1 MDMDTIDHEE
11 IPHACMLQMQAVYES
26 LKSAERKAADYLL
39 SNPRGVVDLSI
50 VDFAGRAGCSEAT
63 IVRLSKKLG
72 YEGYP
77 ELKRDFASHHDSEHV
92 HEYQDIGENDKPVD
106 ILRKV
111 FEASVQGIQDTLAM
125 LDQEAYGRA
134 LDSLLQSERIMFTG
148 VGDAG
153 AVAMEAYQRFLRI
166 GMNSFFAADTD
177 TQLIM
182 ANQLKEGDVLFA
194 ISHSGRSKS
203 IVDVVK
209 VARENGA
216 VCIALTNYPV
226 SPLTKKCDIVLQTAV
241 FSKNIT
247 GEVMSKRITAL
258 CLIESL
264 YINYLLHADARRR
277 ECLLRSNDIVG
288 INKL

>member
-1 MDMDTIDHEE
+1 MDMNTIDYEE
-11 IPHACMLQMQAVYES
+11 IPHSCMLQMQAVYEN
-26 LKSAERKAADYLL
+26 LKTAERKAADYLL
-39 SNPRGVVDLSI
+39 ARPREVVDLSI

-77 ELKRDFASHHDSEHV
+77 ELKRDFAAHHEGDHV
-92 HEYQDIGENDKPVD
+92 QEYQNIGDADGPEE

-125 LDQEAYGRA
+125 IDGEAYGKA
-134 LDSLLQSERIMFTG
+134 VEVLLRSRRVMFTG
-148 VGDAG
+148 AGDAG
-153 AVAMEAYQRFLRI
+153 VVAMEAYQRFLRI
-166 GMNSFFAADTD
+166 GVNSLFSSDTD

-182 ANQLKEGDVLFA
+182 ASQLKEGDVLFA
-194 ISHSGRSKS
+194 ISHSGRTKS

-209 VARENGA
+209 TARENGA
-216 VCIALTNYPV
+216 TCIALTNFPV
-226 SPLTKKCDIVLQTAV
+226 SPLTKKCHIILQTAV
-241 FSKNIT
+241 FSKHIT

-264 YINYLLHADARRR
+264 YINYLKHADPDKK
-277 ECLLRSNDIVG
+277 ECLKRSNEIVS